1 VPTSALSTLA
11 WSATAIFLSFFV
23 FTQLSVMLCF
33 VVGSTVSPFVAP
45 LALLLS
51 LAVGDWLARRE
62 GLRGRLRIVP
72 SAMVL
77 TVVALALYLA
87 SAFFDM
93 SWDGL
98 WYHQTAMYQMSHGWN
113 PLRDP
118 MHNLAP
124 HLQDWLHHYAK
135 GPWYVALALFQTTHH
150 IEWAKAAPWMA
161 LAATFLAVFAA
172 STDFGLRRRT
182 AIVVAALVSL
192 NPVVTCQL
200 VSYLVD
206 GLMVSFMACFVAA
219 LFRWFRRPSLLIR
232 WILMASAI
240 LCINAK
246 LTGLVYL
253 CFGCAAGGLY
263 ALMKRRDL
271 LIRYAAFQFACIL
284 LGGVVFGF
292 NPFVT
297 NTVHRGNPF
306 YPWLGSAAHPSF
318 AQRGQDPNELY
329 ETPKN
334 MAGHSRFFRFYY
346 AIFSHPGPQT
356 FLNGEPAQLMWPFN
370 VRWNDFTAFRFHEV
384 RISGFGPLFSGA
396 FLISLCLLGVALVRP
411 GIPREI
417 VVLLVGAIVAS
428 LLVSVHTWWARYGP
442 QLWWLPIIAVIAGL
456 QRCVP
461 VGSGS
466 APASGAVAGALAC
479 HSEAGNEARGSAAP
493 AATETT
499 GEGAGRNTRGRACS
513 PTRWAA
519 WGLAALLLINAVLVG
534 AAHFRWEMEA
544 TRTTHEQM
552 ALLRQKGEIEVNFQ
566 YFREPFGERLRA
578 AGVTFRA
585 VGKLPCDHPMEL
597 MSVVPGYPGTIP
609 ACFNE
614 SKSSKP

>member
-1 VPTSALSTLA
+1 MVCV
-11 WSATAIFLSFFV
+11 TAIFLSFFV

-51 LAVGDWLARRE
+51 LATGDWLARRE

-72 SAMVL
+72 SAIVL

-98 WYHQTAMYQMSHGWN
+98 WYHQTAVYQMSHGWN

-118 MHNLAP
+118 MHSLAP

-172 STDFGLRRRT
+172 GLDFGMRRRT
-182 AIVVAALVSL
+182 AIVIAALVSL

-219 LFRWFRRPSLLIR
+219 LFRWFRRPSLLIH

-263 ALMKRRDL
+263 VLMKRRDL
-271 LIRYAAFQFACIL
+271 LIRYAAFQLACIL
-284 LGGVVFGF
+284 LGAVVFGF

-329 ETPKN
+329 ETPNN
-334 MAGHSRFFRFYY
+334 MKGRSRFVRLGY

-356 FLNGEPAQLMWPFN
+356 FYNGEPAQLMWPFN
-370 VRWNDFTAFRFHEV
+370 VRWNDFTVFRFHEV

-396 FLISLCLLGVALVRP
+396 FLISLCSAGHRP
-411 GIPREI
+411 GPTGHPTRDCGPARRHDRR
-417 VVLLVGAIVAS
+417 VAPGQRPYVVGAIWTATLVAA
-428 LLVSVHTWWARYGP
+428 HYRGDCRTRR
-442 QLWWLPIIAVIAGL
+442 AGL
-456 QRCVP
+456 AR
-461 VGSGS
+461 
-466 APASGAVAGALAC
+466 GALDRLGPGRAPVDQC
-479 HSEAGNEARGSAAP
+479 GSCGCRPFPLGNRSHAHDLRADGP
-493 AATETT
+493 AAA
-499 GEGAGRNTRGRACS
+499 EG
-513 PTRWAA
+513 
-519 WGLAALLLINAVLVG
+519 
-534 AAHFRWEMEA
+534 
-544 TRTTHEQM
+544 
-552 ALLRQKGEIEVNFQ
+552 
-566 YFREPFGERLRA
+566 
-578 AGVTFRA
+578 
-585 VGKLPCDHPMEL
+585 
-597 MSVVPGYPGTIP
+597 
-609 ACFNE
+609 
-614 SKSSKP
+614 